1 LRTERP
7 KNRSLKAA
15 FVLALVLAAAGPAAA
30 QTSSVLKAHVKD
42 FTDYSRVILE
52 TAQPLTFSFER
63 SGAILRVK
71 VDGPTNLRIQG
82 EPVESALIKSLAWAK
97 QDNTYILS
105 VEVKVR
111 DFNYNFFTLSN
122 PFQLMIDIK
131 TEAAGPVRPE
141 QTITPPPV
149 APVSEPPVAVGPRFA
164 PPNAKGLR
172 TIAIDPGHGGL
183 DDGAKG
189 RFGALEKEVT
199 LGISLKLKAL
209 IERNLALRVVLTR
222 DKDIDVPLD
231 NRAAIANNNDA
242 MLFISVHANSSYR
255 KNSNGSEVYFLNL
268 NAVDE
273 DTRRLAYLEN
283 NTGELNQKMDRQ
295 DADDLRMILW
305 DMAQASFIKQSGQLA
320 EFIQVELNTLLGTA
334 NRGIKQAPFKVL
346 TEAGCPA
353 VLVEAAFISN
363 PEEERKLTDPEFQ
376 ANVAQAIYRGLV
388 NYIRLYTQE

>member
-141 QTITPPPV
+141 QTITTPPV